1 MNQGPPIFLGLDL
14 GSSAVKAVAAR
25 GHSVIAQA
33 SAELTIQSP
42 RPGWSEQAPD
52 HWIRAAAQAC
62 RTVAEALG
70 TETNA
75 IAGIGLSGQMHGATI
90 LDADR
95 QPLRPCILWNDS
107 RSAPE
112 CRILAER
119 LPGLAMR
126 AGVPPMPGFTAP
138 KLLWIAEHEPELYS
152 RIRHVLLP
160 KDYLGLWLH
169 GDLATDRSDAAG
181 TLWLDEARGDWDRE
195 LCEISAT
202 DPAWLPPVK
211 AGTDP
216 VGRLRS
222 DAAGACGLKPG
233 LPVFAGGGDAAT
245 GAVSIGATRP
255 GRGFVSLGTSGQ
267 LFLCTDGYRPNPA
280 RMVHA
285 FAHTLPDRHYQMAC
299 MLNGARPLAWYAEI
313 LGCPVAEVVALAAE
327 ADRARAPIFLP
338 YLTGERSPHADP
350 YIRGAF
356 FGLEDA
362 TRRAETAYAVME
374 AIAFTFADAAESF
387 GNSLDAAPHLLAVG
401 GGTRSQALLQLIA
414 DTTGRRIGRSDGA
427 EAGPAL
433 GAALLAA
440 VGAGTMDET
449 ALARSPEVT
458 LWLEPGERDEL
469 MLDRLARYRALYE
482 ALAPLNQ
489 PAK

>member
-1 MNQGPPIFLGLDL
+1 MNDSQPLFIGIDL
-14 GSSAVKAVAAR
+14 GSSAVKVVAAQ
-25 GHSVIAQA
+25 GHTVIAQS

-42 RPGWSEQAPD
+42 RPGWSEQDP
-52 HWIRAAAQAC
+52 HEWVEAAAHAC
-62 RTVAEALG
+62 RAVVEQLG
-70 TETNA
+70 PGANR
-75 IAGIGLSGQMHGATI
+75 IAGIGLSGQMHGATV
-90 LDADR
+90 LDAD
-95 QPLRPCILWNDS
+95 QGPLRPCILWNDS

-112 CRILAER
+112 CRMLEER

-181 TLWLDEARGDWDRE
+181 TLWLDEAKGDWDRE

-202 DPAWLPPVK
+202 DPAWLPPVF
-211 AGTDP
+211 AGTAA
-216 VGRLRS
+216 VGTLQRE
-222 DAAGACGLKPG
+222 AAEACGLTPG

-285 FAHTLPDRHYQMAC
+285 FAHTLPDTHYQMAC
-299 MLNGARPLAWYAEI
+299 MLNGARPLAWYADI
-313 LGCPVAEVVALAAE
+313 LGCSVAKLVASAAD
-327 ADRARAPIFLP
+327 ANRARAPIFLP

-374 AIAFTFADAAESF
+374 AIAFMFADAAESF
-387 GNSLDAAPHLLAVG
+387 GESLDAAPHLLAVG

-440 VGAGTMDET
+440 VGADAMDESE
-449 ALARSPEVT
+449 LARSPEVT
-458 LWLEPGERDEL
+458 LWLEPGEQDAL
-469 MLDRLARYRALYE
+469 IVDRLARYRALYE

-489 PAK
+489 PD

>member
-1 MNQGPPIFLGLDL
+1 MNDTQPIFLGLDL

-25 GHSVIAQA
+25 NHSVIAQA
-33 SAELTIQSP
+33 SAELSIQSC
-42 RPGWSEQAPD
+42 RPGWSEQCPD
-52 HWIRAAAQAC
+52 DWINAAAVAC
-62 RTVAEALG
+62 RAVVDELGSEVSLVAG
-70 TETNA
+70 V
-75 IAGIGLSGQMHGATI
+75 GLSGQMHGATV
-90 LDADR
+90 LDAHG

-112 CRILAER
+112 CRVLEER

-138 KLLWIAEHEPELYS
+138 KLLWIARHEPELYA
-152 RIRHVLLP
+152 RIRHILLP

-169 GDLATDRSDAAG
+169 GELVTDRSDAAG

-202 DPAWLPPVK
+202 DPAWLPSIHP
-211 AGTDP
+211 GTAR
-216 VGRLRS
+216 VGGLRS
-222 DAAGACGLKPG
+222 EAAKACGLPAG
-233 LPVFAGGGDAAT
+233 LSVFAGGGDAAT

-285 FAHTLPDRHYQMAC
+285 FAHTLPDTHYQMAC

-313 LGCPVAEVVALAAE
+313 LGCPVAELVASAAE

-387 GNSLDAAPHLLAVG
+387 GESLDAAPHLLAVG
-401 GGTRSQALLQLIA
+401 GGTRSEALLQLIA
-414 DTTGRRIGRSDGA
+414 DCTGRRIGRSDGA

-440 VGAGTMDET
+440 VGAGAMDQTE
-449 ALARSPEVT
+449 LARSPDVT
-458 LWLEPGERDEL
+458 LWLEPGEEDAL
-469 MLDRLARYRALYE
+469 IADRLTRYRALYD
-482 ALAPLNQ
+482 ALAPLSQ
-489 PAK
+489 PDR

>member
-1 MNQGPPIFLGLDL
+1 MTNSQPLFIGIDL
-14 GSSAVKAVAAR
+14 GSSAVKVTVAQ
-25 GHSVIAQA
+25 GHTVLVRS
-33 SAELTIQSP
+33 SSDLTIQSP
-42 RPGWSEQAPD
+42 HSGWSEQDP
-52 HWIRAAAQAC
+52 HEWIAAAADAC
-62 RTVAEALG
+62 RRVVEQLG
-70 TETNA
+70 SNA
-75 IAGIGLSGQMHGATI
+75 NRIAGIGLSGQMHGATV

-107 RSAPE
+107 RSAPQCQTLE
-112 CRILAER
+112 ER
-119 LPGLAMR
+119 FPALAMR
-126 AGVPPMPGFTAP
+126 AGIRPMPGFTAP
-138 KLLWIAEHEPELYS
+138 KILWLAENEPERHR

-169 GDLATDRSDAAG
+169 GGLATDRSDAAG
-181 TLWLDEARGDWDRE
+181 TLWLDEAKGEWDRD

-202 DPAWLPPVK
+202 DPAWLPPVFS
-211 AGTDP
+211 GTEA
-216 VGRLRS
+216 VGALRHE
-222 DAAGACGLKPG
+222 AASACGLKPG
-233 LPVFAGGGDAAT
+233 LPVFAGGGDAAA
-245 GAVSIGATRP
+245 GAVSIGAIQP

-267 LFLCTDGYRPNPA
+267 LFLCTDKYRPNPG

-285 FAHTLPDRHYQMAC
+285 FAHTLRARHYQMAC
-299 MLNGARPLAWYAEI
+299 MLNGARPLAWYADI
-313 LGCPVAEVVALAAE
+313 LGCSVADLLGAASR

-362 TRRAETAYAVME
+362 TSRAETAYSVME
-374 AIAFTFADAAESF
+374 ATAFTFADAAESF
-387 GNSLDAAPHLLAVG
+387 GRTLDSAPHLLAVG

-440 VGAGTMDET
+440 AGAGAMAET
-449 ALARSPEVT
+449 ELARSPDVT
-458 LWLEPGERDEL
+458 LWLEPGAEDALLRS
-469 MLDRLARYRALYE
+469 RLSRYRALYE
-482 ALAPLNQ
+482 ALRPLNL
-489 PAK
+489 PD